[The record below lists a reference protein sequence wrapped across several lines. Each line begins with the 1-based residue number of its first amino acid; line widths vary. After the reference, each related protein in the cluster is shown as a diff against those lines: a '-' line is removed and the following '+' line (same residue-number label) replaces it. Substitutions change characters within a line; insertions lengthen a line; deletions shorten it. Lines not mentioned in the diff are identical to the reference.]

1 MEEFGQDEDTCS
13 FLWKTFHNVDREVK
27 KRIRKNKKS
36 YGLKFISMIE
46 EMSNSGQAKTL
57 KKILKGKKEV
67 ETSAYTGV
75 KVEDIAKHFQNNFQ
89 HQKVVNLIEKTESDP
104 KIFSMSP
111 KGLAGLYFNSSQIEQ
126 YISELPSHKAPG
138 QTGITAELLQH
149 NKIEI
154 AKVLEIYFLRILEFR
169 KTPKSW
175 KQVVIIPIPKGKTR
189 NEVEN
194 YRPISLTEIFRKI
207 FEKGI
212 HEYLKKNTELS
223 IFQGGFREK
232 RSTLDQALTLDALL
246 KQATKERKTLYVCFL
261 DIKAAYD
268 SVPRQILWK
277 KLNYDEPILQMLK
290 SLFDNNTSIVK
301 MRSEVS
307 RKITHHAG
315 LLQGSLISP
324 ILYSA
329 FMNDLPE
336 ILSKEFEGIK
346 IEGLNVN
353 NLMYADDIALIANSP
368 ETLHKMLK
376 FCETHAN
383 DNAYLFNASKTKV
396 LYKGTKN
403 TETFGIEGRSI
414 ERVKIFKYL
423 GLNFNVCGL
432 EKREYLEGKAAECR
446 NVTNYLITC
455 GMRGSG
461 FNSKT
466 KLNLYKTFV
475 RPKIEYGLAIMNLN
489 KTDIAII
496 QKTQYHALCGM
507 MSVGRNTG
515 ADMLHYL
522 IPVEESRVR
531 VEKLQ
536 AKYKLRVDRMNDDF
550 LVHRVLKMYDRKP
563 NLSNRMAYLKQN
575 RMYNAIESLEIQSY
589 ANISKVFENFKEK
602 SFNALVERLEMNKG
616 VAYLF
621 HKKYNKFHP
630 ILKYRGLFL
639 WYARKVVGQAKPCL
653 KCSEM
658 NSTSHMMKCSSIVY
672 NKWLKDLSIDKF
684 SIERKIEDLLLKKN
698 LKWNALRS
706 LDLAV
711 KKMISEIIGKY

>member
-1 MEEFGQDEDTCS
+1 
-13 FLWKTFHNVDREVK
+13 
-27 KRIRKNKKS
+27 
-36 YGLKFISMIE
+36 
-46 EMSNSGQAKTL
+46 
-57 KKILKGKKEV
+57 
-67 ETSAYTGV
+67 
-75 KVEDIAKHFQNNFQ
+75 
-89 HQKVVNLIEKTESDP
+89 
-104 KIFSMSP
+104 
-111 KGLAGLYFNSSQIEQ
+111 
-126 YISELPSHKAPG
+126 
-138 QTGITAELLQH
+138 
-149 NKIEI
+149 
-154 AKVLEIYFLRILEFR
+154 
-169 KTPKSW
+169 
-175 KQVVIIPIPKGKTR
+175 
-189 NEVEN
+189 
-194 YRPISLTEIFRKI
+194 
-207 FEKGI
+207 
-212 HEYLKKNTELS
+212 
-223 IFQGGFREK
+223 
-232 RSTLDQALTLDALL
+232 
-246 KQATKERKTLYVCFL
+246 
-261 DIKAAYD
+261 
-268 SVPRQILWK
+268 
-277 KLNYDEPILQMLK
+277 
-290 SLFDNNTSIVK
+290 

-336 ILSKEFEGIK
+336 ILSKEFEGSK

-383 DNAYLFNASKTKV
+383 NNAYLFNASKTKV
-396 LYKGTKN
+396 LYKGTNN

-684 SIERKIEDLLLKKN
+684 SIERKIEDLLLKKT